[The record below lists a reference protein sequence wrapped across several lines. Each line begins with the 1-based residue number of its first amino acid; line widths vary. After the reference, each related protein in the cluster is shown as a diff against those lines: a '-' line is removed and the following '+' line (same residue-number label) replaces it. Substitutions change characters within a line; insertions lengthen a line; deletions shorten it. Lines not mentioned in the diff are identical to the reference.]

1 MISRRGFLQIFG
13 LGAGASLLSAC
24 GFRLRGTGEMAQAG
38 YKSVFLVDLDK
49 APAELRNRLQQQ
61 FSALG
66 IEVVDSL
73 AAAEVSLQFGRYHR
87 AISRT
92 SYSNLGETTSELLTL
107 TQDVMAFRV
116 ADEVEVL
123 NTQVMAMRDRQIDPN
138 NRMAGAREL
147 QMIERQMM
155 QDLSYQIIDQLNR
168 AYVLLM
174 KEQPL
179 EDQNSAATRSGSDDE
194 ISNDSDTGK

>member
-38 YKSVFLVDLDK
+38 YKSVFLVDLNK

-116 ADEVEVL
+116 ADEEEVL

-168 AYVLLM
+168 AYALLSSQ
-174 KEQPL
+174 KPL
-179 EDQNSAATRSGSDDE
+179 VDSGLAATRPGSGEVANGSE
-194 ISNDSDTGK
+194 AVK

>member
-24 GFRLRGTGEMAQAG
+24 GFRLRGTGKLAQAS
-38 YKSVFLVDLDK
+38 YQSAYLINLERL
-49 APAELRNRLQQQ
+49 PAELQSRLQQQ
-61 FSALG
+61 FAGLG
-66 IEVVDSL
+66 IEITSSM
-73 AAAEVSLQFGRYHR
+73 AAADIAVEFGAYRR
-87 AISRT
+87 STSRT
-92 SYSNLGETTSELLTL
+92 SYNNLGETTSELVTL
-107 TQDVMAFRV
+107 SQNLQAYRV
-116 ADEVEVL
+116 ADEAKIL
-123 NTQVMAMRDRQIDPN
+123 DTQVSALRDRNIDPN
-138 NRMAGAREL
+138 NRVAGAREL

-179 EDQNSAATRSGSDDE
+179 EDQNSAATRSGSDE
-194 ISNDSDTGK
+194 TSNDSDTGK